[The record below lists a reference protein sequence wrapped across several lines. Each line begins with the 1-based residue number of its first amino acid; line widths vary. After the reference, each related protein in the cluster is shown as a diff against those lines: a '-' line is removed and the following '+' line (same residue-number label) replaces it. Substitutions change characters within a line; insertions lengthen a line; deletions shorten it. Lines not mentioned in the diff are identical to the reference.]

1 MNQPSDFDYKKYL
14 QLIIKKRY
22 LFVIVALVIMVGVT
36 VTSYLLPERYEAKST
51 VFIEKSE
58 IGRASC
64 RERV

>member
-51 VFIEKSE
+51 DRKS
-58 IGRASC
+58 
-64 RERV
+64 VV